1 VKDFPVF
8 NSLLNHND
16 LIDPNG
22 DRMLVNVTAV
32 VMGFFY
38 VEDSSLLFHE
48 LMWLETVL
56 LLTRLLLALVFS

>member
-22 DRMLVNVTAV
+22 DGMLVNVTAV

-56 LLTRLLLALVFS
+56 LTRLLLALVFS